1 MQPRTY
7 RPAARER
14 LRIGRIEGAARA
26 EALPFD
32 GSITVWHEAAP
43 DPSGRH
49 LHRSGC
55 TVLACWRNKS
65 AAPADLL
72 LAGPEALR
80 MAAVKRTHAT
90 IPEAIALIASHFVA
104 TRAIDEQ
111 ANARMLAE
119 IGRFCAYLEAL
130 HCEALDAVT
139 EIHVQDFVGQPV
151 KTRAG
156 RWDEASISTKHTR
169 RSAVRLLFRTARS
182 LHLAT
187 IDPSIDVQL
196 PPRSSRKTRPLTDDE
211 EALGRTWAQPILSST
226 RHPAAWALAQATA
239 TSSEL
244 AAVTVANLD
253 LDNQRVWI
261 HGNENSRSPRWG
273 QLSEWGVRRI
283 EARLETI
290 GDAPDRPLVTDALAS
305 RNSAQVSATTAISDI
320 LQAAGLSRDPGIVPA
335 SLPAWAGRKVM
346 EHTGRIDRAAA
357 ALGVRSLDQAIDIIG
372 WEW

>member
-1 MQPRTY
+1 VQPRTHPTAD
-7 RPAARER
+7 RGQLG
-14 LRIGRIEGAARA
+14 LRRIEDHARA
-26 EALPFD
+26 EELPFD
-32 GSITVWHEAAP
+32 GGTTVWHAAAP
-43 DPSGRH
+43 DPSGRQ

-65 AAPADLL
+65 ATPADLL

-80 MAAVKRTHAT
+80 VAAVRRAHAT
-90 IPEAIALIASHFVA
+90 IPEAIALIASHFIA
-104 TRAIDEQ
+104 TREIEEQ

-130 HCEALDAVT
+130 GLDALDAVT
-139 EIHVQDFVGQPV
+139 ESQVRDFVAQPIQ
-151 KTRAG
+151 RRG
-156 RWDEASISTKHTR
+156 GLWDEASISTKHTR

-187 IDPSIDVQL
+187 SDPSIDVDL

-211 EALGRTWAQPILSST
+211 EALGRIWAQPTLNST

-244 AAVTVANLD
+244 AALRVGNLD

-261 HGNENSRSPRWG
+261 QGNENSRNPRWG
-273 QLSEWGVRRI
+273 QLTEWGVQRI
-283 EARLETI
+283 EARLEAI

-305 RNSAQVSATTAISDI
+305 RNSAQVSATTAISEI
-320 LQAAGLSRDPGIVPA
+320 LQAAGLSQEPGIVPS

-346 EHTGRIDRAAA
+346 EDTERIDLAAA
-357 ALGVRSLDQAIDIIG
+357 ALGVRSLDQALDIIG